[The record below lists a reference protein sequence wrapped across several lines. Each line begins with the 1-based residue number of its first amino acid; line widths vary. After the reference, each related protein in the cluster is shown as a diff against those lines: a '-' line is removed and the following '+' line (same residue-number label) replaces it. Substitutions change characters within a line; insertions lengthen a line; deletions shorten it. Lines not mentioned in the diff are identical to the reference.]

1 MDDTAQKQN
10 LPSDNIQAQPAVRTP
25 LDNVQPVV
33 QAPPQASVT
42 PTGTTKK
49 EAEMAPVSDYIRPSE
64 PEPIKDKEVVEA
76 GIAEAEKEIKLEEVH
91 EKMGVKLSAE
101 STPVKTEPSGVV
113 QLPLD
118 EKEAEK
124 LVKKGPGHNINIEKF
139 IDGLF
144 FADSVY
150 GLAQLMIKHFK
161 RIQSKLTGQ
170 KT

>member
-10 LPSDNIQAQPAVRTP
+10 QANDNTQVQAQPQPQVP
-25 LDNVQPVV
+25 VQPVA
-33 QAPPQASVT
+33 QTPSPEPIT

-49 EAEMAPVSDYIRPSE
+49 EAEMAPVSDYVRPSE

-76 GIAEAEKEIKLEEVH
+76 GIAEAERGIKLEEVH
-91 EKMGVKLSAE
+91 EKMGVRLSAE
-101 STPVKTEPSGVV
+101 STPVKTQPSGMV

-124 LVKKGPGHNINIEKF
+124 LVKKGPGHNINLEKF

-150 GLAQLMIKHFK
+150 GLAQLMMKHFK
-161 RIQSKLTGQ
+161 RIQSKLSGQ